1 MSGYTKPLEHLG
13 RQDVGMAHWVLYDN
27 ATFTT
32 WPCQDNRQ
40 WFIGVK
46 GADLAPGETPDRSV
60 WKGATPDTVNGV
72 YGDRFH
78 PFGKD
83 TTVKSSMYRSIPCIW
98 LSLVANILFDSCQ

>member
-13 RQDVGMAHWVLYDN
+13 RQDVGMGHWILYDN

-32 WPCQDNRQ
+32 WPCQENRQ

-46 GADLAPGETPDRSV
+46 GSDLAPGETPDRSV

-72 YGDRFH
+72 YGNHFH

-83 TTVKSSMYRSIPCIW
+83 TTVKASTYDPSLCTWPSIM
-98 LSLVANILFDSCQ
+98 ANI

>member
-1 MSGYTKPLEHLG
+1 MSGYTRPLEHL
-13 RQDVGMAHWVLYDN
+13 RKADLGMGHWVLYDD

-46 GADLAPGETPDRSV
+46 RADLAPGETPDRSV
-60 WKGATPDTVNGV
+60 WKGATPDTVNDV

-78 PFGKD
+78 PFGKNK
-83 TTVKSSMYRSIPCIW
+83 TVKSGSYITQFSV
-98 LSLVANILFDSCQ
+98 SVNSCSNGR